1 MKAKAVSVFSLLLF
15 LVALAGCGYHPM
27 GSEAQIAA
35 AAGRPTV
42 AIPMFTNRS
51 TEVGLEAVLANA
63 LVQTFSQNNQ
73 LRVTP
78 KEEDADLV
86 LEGKVASVEHSSLAY
101 FDVNT
106 STVRRLTVRVEL
118 SLKKRSTG
126 KTIWK
131 ETSVFNDD
139 YVVNPNYQIGE
150 ATRAE
155 GLRRAAYTLARRVLD
170 KVLLVI

>member
-1 MKAKAVSVFSLLLF
+1 MKAKAVSAFSLLLF

-27 GSEAQIAA
+27 GSEPQITPTA
-35 AAGRPTV
+35 RPTV
-42 AIPMFTNRS
+42 AIPLFANRS
-51 TEVGLEAVLANA
+51 TEVGLEAILANA
-63 LVQTFSQNNQ
+63 MVQTFSQNNQ

-78 KEEDADLV
+78 KEEEADLV
-86 LEGKVASVEHSSLAY
+86 LEGKVASVENSSLAY

-106 STVRRLTVRVEL
+106 SIVRRLTVRVEL